1 MRARVR
7 SLTHLSCTH
16 RAPAR
21 ATDIA
26 ERLGLDF
33 GLVHKERKKHED
45 VEPEVTFVGDVNG
58 RVRKRARAWN
68 TGGVMRG
75 RTNVRVRGVGW
86 VGRVLGWAWLGR
98 GLEWGYPDFHFR

>member
-1 MRARVR
+1 MQVFQRARF
-7 SLTHLSCTH
+7 
-16 RAPAR
+16 R

-58 RVRKRARAWN
+58 RVR
-68 TGGVMRG
+68 GL
-75 RTNVRVRGVGW
+75 VGLRKHYGLGW
-86 VGRVLGWAWLGR
+86 SAEHGLGWAVERVLCRLGSRWLGER
-98 GLEWGYPDFHFR
+98 RAAPIPFP